1 MDFNGLPLGLSMG
14 LAMNADA
21 MTKFGSM
28 AEAEKED
35 IILRCKDAKSKA
47 EMEKIVDSIAAG
59 RNEGPSF
66 TDELSHGPGI
76 G

>member
-14 LAMNADA
+14 LAMNVDA
-21 MTKFGSM
+21 LSEFGSM
-28 AEAEKED
+28 TEAEKED

-47 EMEKIVDSIAAG
+47 EMEQIVDSIAARRG
-59 RNEGPSF
+59 SEGNF
-66 TDELSHGPGI
+66 LDELPKGPGI

>member
-28 AEAEKED
+28 TEAEKED
-35 IILRCKDAKSKA
+35 MDEGEATVKMR
-47 EMEKIVDSIAAG
+47 KICRKGAC
-59 RNEGPSF
+59 F
-66 TDELSHGPGI
+66 
-76 G
+76 